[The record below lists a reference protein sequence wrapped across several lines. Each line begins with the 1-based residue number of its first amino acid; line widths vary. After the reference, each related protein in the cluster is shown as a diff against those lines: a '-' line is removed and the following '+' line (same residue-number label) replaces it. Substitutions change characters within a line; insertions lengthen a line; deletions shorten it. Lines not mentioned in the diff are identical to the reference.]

1 MNFDV
6 YVEHGLKDLE
16 AMKSYMTIARKIK
29 DIVLRHAPDAK
40 VYVFGS
46 VVEGR
51 YTASS
56 DIDVLIAT
64 SLEGE
69 EIYRMKAK
77 IYEEINAPIQLHVV
91 HPTKLQWYTKFVSKL
106 VEV

>member
-1 MNFDV
+1 MSFDL
-6 YVEHGLKDLE
+6 YIERGLRDLE
-16 AMKSYMTIARKIK
+16 AMKNYVAIAKKVK
-29 DIVLRHAPDAK
+29 DIVLSYAPDAR

-56 DIDVLIAT
+56 DIDILIVA
-64 SLEGE
+64 SLEDE
-69 EIYRMKAK
+69 EIYRMKSR
-77 IYEEINAPIQLHVV
+77 IYEELDAPLQLHVV
-91 HPTKLQWYTKFVSKL
+91 HPTKLCWYTKFVSKL

>member
-1 MNFDV
+1 MSFDL
-6 YVEHGLKDLE
+6 YIERGLKNLE
-16 AMKSYMTIARKIK
+16 AMKNYIIIARKVK
-29 DIVLRHAPDAK
+29 NIVLMYAPDAK

-46 VVEGR
+46 VVEGK
-51 YTASS
+51 YTAGS
-56 DIDVLIAT
+56 DIDILIVT

-77 IYEEINAPIQLHVV
+77 VYEELDAPIQLHVV
-91 HPTKLQWYTKFVSKL
+91 HPTKLHWYTRFASKL